1 MPIFDQGYQHWDGKL
16 SGHAWRWLTI
26 TRHGVRA
33 HLKSR
38 WTRLVTLF
46 ALVPALVLG
55 AFLILWGLVEQKSS
69 LVAPFLPMFQGL
81 LGPEGLEGP
90 KAFRITVWTIA
101 YQFFFGFQLFFAMIL
116 VVLIGPGLISQDL
129 RFNAIPLYF
138 SRPLRRFDYFVGK
151 LGIIGFFLILV
162 AVVPALVAY
171 VLGIGFSLDPSVA
184 WETFRV
190 VAAAVVYGLV
200 IVVSAGTLMLAI
212 SSLSR
217 NSRYVMVAWIGLWLI
232 SNGVTGILASTIRKD
247 WCYLISYTA
256 NIERVGSAL
265 LDTRSAWSQ
274 IAHTI
279 AKQSEGPNG
288 FGRPRRGPRAR
299 MEQAPRGPEGE
310 AAPPFAPGPETA
322 ADREAA
328 IMASAG
334 PPQPWYWS
342 AGVLAG
348 LFGLSLWILSSR
360 VKSLDRLK

>member
-1 MPIFDQGYQHWDGKL
+1 MPIFDQGYRHWEGKL

-33 HLKSR
+33 HLKNR
-38 WTRLVTLF
+38 WVRLVTLF
-46 ALVPALVLG
+46 ALVPALALG
-55 AFLILWGLVEQKSS
+55 AFLILWGLVEQKSG

-138 SRPLRRFDYFVGK
+138 SRPLRRVDYFVGK

-162 AVVPALVAY
+162 AVVPALLAY

-184 WETFRV
+184 WETARV

-217 NSRYVMVAWIGLWLI
+217 NSRYVMVAWVGLWLV
-232 SNGVTGILASTIRKD
+232 SNGAAGILIGTVHKD
-247 WCYLISYTA
+247 WCYLVSYTT
-256 NIERVGSAL
+256 NIERVGTAL

-274 IAHTI
+274 IAHAI
-279 AKQSEGPNG
+279 AKQSAPSEG

-299 MEQAPRGPEGE
+299 PAQGPRGPDTE
-310 AAPPFAPGPETA
+310 AAPPFEPGPDA
-322 ADREAA
+322 VAQQEAA

>member
-26 TRHGVRA
+26 TRHGIRA
-33 HLKSR
+33 HLKNR
-38 WTRLVTLF
+38 WARLVTLF
-46 ALVPALVLG
+46 ALVPALLLG
-55 AFLILWGLVEQKSS
+55 GFLILWGFAEQQSS
-69 LVAPFLPMFQGL
+69 LVAPFLPMLQNL
-81 LGPEGLEGP
+81 LGPEVLEGP
-90 KAFRITVWTIA
+90 KAFRITVWSIA
-101 YQFFFGFQLFFAMIL
+101 YQYFFRAQLFFAMIL

-151 LGIIGFFLILV
+151 LGIIGFFLGLV
-162 AVVPALVAY
+162 AVVPAVIAY
-171 VLGIGFSLDPSVA
+171 VLGIGFSLDLSVA
-184 WETFRV
+184 WETARV

-200 IVVSAGTLMLAI
+200 IMISAGTLMLAI

-217 NSRYVMVAWIGLWLI
+217 NSRYVMVAWIGLWLV
-232 SNGVTGILASTIRKD
+232 SNSVAGFLVWSVRKD
-247 WCYLISYTA
+247 WCYLVSYTY
-256 NIERVGSAL
+256 NIEHIGTAL

-310 AAPPFAPGPETA
+310 SPPPFGPGPDA
-322 ADREAA
+322 AANREAA